1 MEENSMYDKLLLL
14 PLFQGLCKE
23 DFTNILEKVKL
34 HFQKC
39 PAGHYI
45 VRQNDACDS
54 LTFVL
59 QGKILS
65 ESTDK
70 THHYT
75 LYEALEAPYVIEPYS
90 LFGMHP
96 QYNASYTAL
105 TPTHIV
111 TIDKPYVLAELSKYT
126 IFQLNFVNLLCN
138 RAQTFYRR
146 MWNAHIGDT
155 QDKIINFLLLRCA
168 TISGYKKLRARMEDL
183 ANLLDDTRI
192 NISKVLNDWK
202 QQGLVSLSR
211 REIEIPDINA
221 LLTYNQPADNNN

>member
-34 HFQKC
+34 HFQKY
-39 PAGHYI
+39 PTGHYI
-45 VRQNDACDS
+45 ARQDDACNS

-59 QGKILS
+59 QGKVLS

-75 LYEALEAPYVIEPYS
+75 LYETLNAPHVIEPYS

-96 QYNASYTAL
+96 QYNASYSAL
-105 TPTHIV
+105 SSTHIV
-111 TIDKPYVLAELSKYT
+111 TIDKSYVLAELSKYT

-138 RAQTFYRR
+138 RTQTFYRR
-146 MWNAHIGDT
+146 MWNTHIGNT
-155 QDKIINFLLLRCA
+155 QEKIINFLLLRCA
-168 TISGYKKLRARMEDL
+168 TTSGYKKLHARMEDL

-211 REIEIPDINA
+211 REIEIPDMNA
-221 LLTYNQPADNNN
+221 LLTHNQSTDNI